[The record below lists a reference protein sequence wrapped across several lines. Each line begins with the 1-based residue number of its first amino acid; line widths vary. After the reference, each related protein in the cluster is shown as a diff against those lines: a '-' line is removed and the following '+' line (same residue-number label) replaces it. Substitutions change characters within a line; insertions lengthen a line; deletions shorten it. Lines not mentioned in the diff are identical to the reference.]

1 MRKLLPA
8 VLIVALAG
16 CGSSSTPKH
25 TATTSTR
32 PATRTSTVAAA
43 APAPGLSAAEN
54 PGSASFPSAA
64 RTTLTAL
71 AKSAKAIGQLGPAT
85 GTFTPGMQ
93 RVAFGVLSPG
103 GEFVYGPTAL
113 YIAKTP
119 TGPVSGPY
127 LAPADPFAVA
137 APYRSTQNAGPSG
150 VQAIYAT
157 EVPVAAPGTYPILAL
172 THDTSGQVIAAPGE
186 IAVAAST
193 PIPGV
198 GEKPPQIA
206 TDTLATDHGDIALV
220 TTRNPPD
227 DMHAVSLNQVLGKKP
242 VALLFSTPELCT
254 SRVCG
259 PVTDIAV
266 QLEHEFA
273 GKVIFIHEEV
283 YADNQPTK
291 GLRAQMKAFHLET
304 DPWLFTINK
313 QGVIAARLEGAFG
326 VNAFRKAV
334 EAALA

>member
-8 VLIVALAG
+8 VLILTLAG
-16 CGSSSTPKH
+16 CGSSSSPKQSS
-25 TATTSTR
+25 TTSTR
-32 PATRTSTVAAA
+32 PASSSTVAA

-54 PGSASFPSAA
+54 PGPASFPSA
-64 RTTLTAL
+64 RGTTLTAL
-71 AKSAKAIGQLGPAT
+71 AKSAKAVGQLGPAT

-103 GEFVYGPTAL
+103 GDFVYGPTAL
-113 YIAKTP
+113 YIAKSP
-119 TGPVSGPY
+119 TGAVSGPY

-137 APYRSTQNAGPSG
+137 APYRSTQNAGPGG

-186 IAVAAST
+186 IAVASST

-198 GEKPPQIA
+198 GAKPPAIA
-206 TDTLATDHGDIALV
+206 TDTLASDHGNLALV

-227 DMHAVSLNQVLGKKP
+227 DMHAVSFNQVLGKKP
-242 VALLFSTPELCT
+242 IALLFSTPQLCT

-259 PVTDIAV
+259 PVTDVAV

-273 GKVIFIHEEV
+273 GKVVFIHEEV
-283 YADNQPTK
+283 YANNQPTR
-291 GLRAQMKAFHLET
+291 GLRAQMKAFHLQT
-304 DPWLFTINK
+304 DPWLFTINR

-326 VNAFRKAV
+326 LNAFRKAV
-334 EAALA
+334 EAALG